1 MMTGDMTALVIEEES
16 YEIEHEFVLQQRLI
30 LEPVVCSVLVRLVI
44 GEDIVTVNRP
54 SSSDPLME
62 LLVNDALL
70 GELIVKLLL
79 GRNLELCIHFLALII
94 MVLVVVVSVPT

>member
-1 MMTGDMTALVIEEES
+1 MSGDMTALVIEEES

-94 MVLVVVVSVPT
+94 MVLVVVVSMPT

>member
-1 MMTGDMTALVIEEES
+1 MTGDMTALVIEEES

-79 GRNLELCIHFLALII
+79 GWNLELCIHFLALII

>member
-1 MMTGDMTALVIEEES
+1 MTALVIEEES

-70 GELIVKLLL
+70 GELVVKLLL

>member
-1 MMTGDMTALVIEEES
+1 MSGDMTALVIEEES
-16 YEIEHEFVLQQRLI
+16 YEIEHEFVLQHRLI

>member
-1 MMTGDMTALVIEEES
+1 MSGDMTALVIEEES